1 MVTFVTFWKDSAAK
15 SVTLRLTNVDPV
27 GSPQMIMGLDVGF
40 PGPLQFEFPVP
51 CTMA

>member
-1 MVTFVTFWKDSAAK
+1 MVTFVTFWKDSPAK
-15 SVTLRLTNVDPV
+15 FVTTGFTLVDPV
-27 GSPQMIMGLDVGF
+27 GSPQVIMGLDVGF